1 MSPDSKPKSSN
12 RKSKL
17 KDSTIVITVRID
29 EELNEIIEKN
39 RLKLGI
45 SKADF
50 IRNYL
55 EMAKYLVI
63 NPDKTIKS
71 LHNRDF
77 IIIKKSLLKKLIEV
91 MDEKEQME
99 LGIKVARFI
108 TDIATLQGELDNID
122 YKLDLCEHLGFFPK
136 LIDDEKYIL
145 FSRKFGPKKFIEA
158 FVYKLI
164 KYEPKYVYDTR
175 FTEENI
181 KSQSKIKSAHTKELQ
196 QVERLSSH
204 YSFEFAKI
212 SEDEDD
218 KSE

>member
-1 MSPDSKPKSSN
+1 MSPDSKPKSLN

-63 NPDKTIKS
+63 NPNKTIKS

-108 TDIATLQGELDNID
+108 TDIATLQGELDSID

>member
-1 MSPDSKPKSSN
+1 MSPDSKPKSLN

-63 NPDKTIKS
+63 NPNKTIKS

>member
-63 NPDKTIKS
+63 NPNKTIKS

-136 LIDDEKYIL
+136 LIDDENYIL
-145 FSRKFGPKKFIEA
+145 FSRKFGSKKFIEA

-196 QVERLSSH
+196 PVERLSSH
-204 YSFEFAKI
+204 YSFEIAKI
-212 SEDEDD
+212 AKKSRSEDE
-218 KSE
+218 